1 MPSSHDQNFKN
12 LIIDYPRQAIELF
25 APDEAEG
32 LSAPGVRYLPVREE
46 QLKERLGDRFR
57 ELDTPLLVEWPDRRR
72 EALLFLF
79 EEETKTRRFSIHR
92 LAHYCLDVAE
102 LLGTE
107 RIVPVV
113 IFLRGGHYAT
123 ELRLGSER
131 RAYLA
136 FACLAYAFR
145 QQQARDHFGSPNLIA
160 RLNLPNMRHP
170 RSERVAVYA
179 EAVRGLLELEPDPE
193 RQLKYLDFV
202 DIYAHLSEEERMIY
216 QQEHA
221 PEAAAISGFAERFLR
236 QGEAI
241 GEARG
246 EARLLRQLLTKR
258 FGEPSESIHQRL
270 ETADAETL
278 ALWFNRA
285 LEAQALE
292 DIFCDEPTA

>member
-1 MPSSHDQNFKN
+1 MP
-12 LIIDYPRQAIELF
+12 
-25 APDEAEG
+25 
-32 LSAPGVRYLPVREE
+32 
-46 QLKERLGDRFR
+46 
-57 ELDTPLLVEWPDRRR
+57 
-72 EALLFLF
+72 LFLL
-79 EEETKTRRFSIHR
+79 SQN
-92 LAHYCLDVAE
+92 
-102 LLGTE
+102 
-107 RIVPVV
+107 P
-113 IFLRGGHYAT
+113 
-123 ELRLGSER
+123 
-131 RAYLA
+131 

-179 EAVRGLLELEPDPE
+179 EAVRGLLE
-193 RQLKYLDFV
+193 V

-221 PEAAAISGFAERFLR
+221 PEATAISGFAERFLR

-278 ALWFNRA
+278 ALWFDRA
-285 LEAQALE
+285 LEAPALE
-292 DIFCDEPTA
+292 DIFCD